1 MRELMNIHE
10 FPKISIIIP
19 AYNSERT
26 LFKCL
31 TSIFEANY
39 PPDKREVILVD
50 NNSTDETL
58 LVAERFTEVKVV
70 KEPKQGRSIARNTG
84 AKQASG
90 DYFFF
95 LDSDVF
101 VEKDYF
107 VELITVLSRK
117 GVGGVQGKI
126 IPSDIDGQ
134 ESINRYR
141 YRTIEAATNE
151 TFCLLNLMVRESPMI
166 NSAACAYRKEA
177 FWLVKGFDS
186 ELERHEDIDLAR
198 RVCYSGYYLAAAEK
212 GVAHV
217 IYHGEGWSSYFWRS
231 FQDGYTKIDYNRKW
245 SLPQKWLG
253 TEEDEAFYER
263 AAKERECS
271 SVHREEVSERIKDLF
286 PKKPRKEKGHFN
298 PLFYVWWSLR
308 DLGSAVW
315 NYLKTLDTHFLFL
328 FINHV
333 CKLTGRVLGPLRA
346 KKHFAPLEIP
356 MASPEIR
363 LQEIRVK
370 SGKPYFLKPTL
381 RFVLL
386 TSKIYIVDLEGHR
399 LLGESPDY
407 PHLFSY
413 LNFQQLGLF
422 KEFDGNSEE
431 DMVYEIL
438 KFMKLLKQ

>member
-1 MRELMNIHE
+1 MAEL
-10 FPKISIIIP
+10 PSISVIIP
-19 AYNSERT
+19 AFNSERT
-26 LFKCL
+26 LYKCL
-31 TSIFEANY
+31 ESIYQCDY
-39 PPDKREVILVD
+39 PKNKLEVILVD

-58 LVAERFTEVKVV
+58 LVAERFRETLVV
-70 KEPKQGRSIARNTG
+70 KEKKQGRSCARNTG
-84 AKQASG
+84 ASQASSE
-90 DYFFF
+90 FLFF

-101 VEKDYF
+101 IEKDYF
-107 VELITVLSRK
+107 KELISVLSRQ
-117 GVGGVQGKI
+117 GVGAVQGKI

-141 YRTIEAATNE
+141 YRTIEAGTNE
-151 TFCLLNLMVRESPMI
+151 TFCLLNLVVRESPMI

-177 FWLVKGFDS
+177 FDLVGGFDV

-198 RVCYSGYYLAAAEK
+198 RVCYSGYYLASAEK

-217 IYHGEGWSSYFWRS
+217 IYHGEGWASYFWRS
-231 FQDGYTKIDYNRKW
+231 FQDGFTKIDYNRKW
-245 SLPQKWLG
+245 SLEQKWIGLERDDDFFRLA
-253 TEEDEAFYER
+253 EEKRNEASAE
-263 AAKERECS
+263 
-271 SVHREEVSERIKDLF
+271 HQTSERIKDLF
-286 PKKPRKEKGHFN
+286 PKKPRKETGSFN
-298 PLFYVWWSLR
+298 PILPVYWSLR
-308 DLGSAVW
+308 DLGSALW
-315 NYLKTLDTHFLFL
+315 NYTKTLDIYFLLL
-328 FINHV
+328 FFNHV
-333 CKLTGRVLGPLRA
+333 CKLTGRVVSPIRQ

-356 MASPEIR
+356 MAPPEIR
-363 LQEIRVK
+363 LQKIFVK

-386 TSKIYIVDLEGHR
+386 TTKIYLIDIDGHR

-438 KFMKLLKQ
+438 NFMKLLKT